1 MPTPAN
7 HRSPLRLAALAVS
20 AAALAAVSG
29 CVGYNVYPPQPGVT
43 AGFTNP
49 NSDPFPPIM
58 TEALRWV
65 ITRNPAVASAEW
77 SPPLGVPPE
86 GSKFAVNLP
95 VGVNRLVY
103 LRVADRIGYGAV
115 PLVPGNEN
123 LPTYHI
129 SRIWISGD
137 EAKVDVVRPVLGLP
151 PGANGRPVTQGTTV
165 RLRGGMEPWHVTSHR
180 DWAINT
186 LPTPALNYVPEEG
199 APTPRP
205 KSVESAEGGAELIN
219 LPE

>member
-1 MPTPAN
+1 MLPTTLSSN
-7 HRSPLRLAALAVS
+7 TRLALALTLT
-20 AAALAAVSG
+20 AAALTTITG
-29 CVGYNVYPPQPGVT
+29 CVGYNVYPPQAGVH

-49 NSDPFPPIM
+49 NSDPFPPVM

-86 GSKFAVNLP
+86 GSKFAINLP

-103 LRVADRIGYGAV
+103 LRVADRVGFGVV
-115 PLVPGNEN
+115 PMVPGSEN
-123 LPTYHI
+123 LPIYHV
-129 SRIWISGD
+129 SRVWISGD
-137 EAKVDVVRPVLGLP
+137 EAKVDIVRPVLGLP

-186 LPTPALNYVPEEG
+186 LPTPEINYVPEEG
-199 APTPRP
+199 APTPSP
-205 KSVESAEGGAELIN
+205 FSVQHDDGGRATID
-219 LPE
+219 LPD